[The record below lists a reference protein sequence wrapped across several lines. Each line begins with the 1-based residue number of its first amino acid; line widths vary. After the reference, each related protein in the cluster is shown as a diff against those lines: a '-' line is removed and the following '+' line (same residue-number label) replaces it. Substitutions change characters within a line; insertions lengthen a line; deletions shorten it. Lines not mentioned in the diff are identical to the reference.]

1 VNELE
6 LSVKHLSRQNCHT
19 CSSFSPIHGLQMGI
33 LNYQDSV
40 LSRAFVA
47 RRKGRL
53 QARDVRQIIT
63 RAILLVFQKEPL
75 SQDERESVLGKP

>member
-1 VNELE
+1 
-6 LSVKHLSRQNCHT
+6 
-19 CSSFSPIHGLQMGI
+19 MGI

-53 QARDVRQIIT
+53 QARDVRQIII
-63 RAILLVFQKEPL
+63 RAILLVFQNSFWLPA
-75 SQDERESVLGKP
+75 GF

>member
-1 VNELE
+1 
-6 LSVKHLSRQNCHT
+6 
-19 CSSFSPIHGLQMGI
+19 MGI

-63 RAILLVFQKEPL
+63 LKMKGNLFLANRDGLV
-75 SQDERESVLGKP
+75 

>member
-1 VNELE
+1 
-6 LSVKHLSRQNCHT
+6 
-19 CSSFSPIHGLQMGI
+19 MGI